1 MGVSMEQS
9 ANTQPETLAAIP
21 APEPSLFNIALTFH
35 KQEKN
40 EEAIQGY
47 RRVLLTELNNVAA
60 WRNLGAVLRK
70 INHFEASVACLR
82 RALELLPGSP
92 ETLTNLGNSLTDL
105 DMMEPALD
113 AHAKAVAGLPDN
125 FLMRK
130 NYVVALRKFGKLKEA
145 LAQLE
150 RVFVL
155 KPDDEKTR
163 WEYAIIC
170 LHLGLFKQGWEAIE
184 VRWKLGLK
192 DRDTAVPRWHGEDLT
207 GKTIL
212 VYKEQGFG
220 DTILCSRY
228 LPMVKARGG
237 RVLFECQKQLHRLFQ
252 TIPGIDKM
260 ADLGAIDEPFDYQ
273 VPMLSLPWI
282 FNTDQSS
289 IPPTPPL
296 FIPDAPPPVAKQL
309 LDLGNG
315 RLKVGIVWSGSV
327 TFLDNAKRAVTA
339 ERFLPLA
346 GIPGVQLYSLQK
358 GPREQEL
365 VDCGG
370 IGPILP
376 LGPHLQDF
384 ADTAAAVKELDLII
398 MTDSSTAHLAGSLG
412 KPVWNL
418 LNYSPYWL
426 YRMKGETC
434 AWYPSMRLF
443 RQPKPGD
450 WDSVFK
456 NVAEALQKEALRKM
470 AILQE
475 EAANKMRE
483 QALANL

>member
-1 MGVSMEQS
+1 MEQS
-9 ANTQPETLAAIP
+9 ANIQPQETPAP
-21 APEPSLFNIALTFH
+21 APEPSLFDIALAFH

-40 EEAIQGY
+40 DEAIQAY
-47 RRVLLTELNNVAA
+47 RRVLLTEPNNVAA
-60 WRNLGAVLRK
+60 WRNLGSVLRK
-70 INHFEASVACLR
+70 VNHFESSIACLK
-82 RALELLPGSP
+82 RALELQPGAAD
-92 ETLTNLGNSLTDL
+92 TLTNLGNSYTDM
-105 DMMEPALD
+105 DMMDAALD
-113 AHAKAVAGLPDN
+113 AHAQAVAALPEN

-130 NYVVALRKFGKLKEA
+130 NYVVSLRKFGKLKEA

-150 RVFVL
+150 KVFTL
-155 KPDDEKTR
+155 RPDDEKTR
-163 WEYAIIC
+163 WEYAVIC
-170 LHLGLFKQGWEAIE
+170 LHLGLYKQGWEAIE

-192 DRDTAVPRWHGEDLT
+192 DRDQTVPRWHGEDLT

-228 LPMVKARGG
+228 LPMVKARGA
-237 RVLFECQKQLHRLFQ
+237 RVLFECQKQLHRLFEA
-252 TIPGIDKM
+252 TPGIDKM
-260 ADLGAIDEPFDYQ
+260 ADLGAIDEKFDYQ

-282 FNTDQSS
+282 FETNQNS
-289 IPPTPPL
+289 IPPPPPL
-296 FIPDAPPPVAKQL
+296 SVPDALPPAAKQL
-309 LDLGNG
+309 LDLGAG
-315 RLKVGIVWSGSV
+315 RLKVGIVWSGSI

-370 IGPILP
+370 IGPVIT
-376 LGPHLQDF
+376 LGPHLNDF
-384 ADTAAAVKELDLII
+384 ADTAAVVKELDLVI
-398 MTDSSTAHLAGSLG
+398 MTDSSTAHLTASMG

-418 LNYSPYWL
+418 LNYAPYWL
-426 YRMKGETC
+426 YKMKGDSC

-443 RQPKPGD
+443 RQPTPGD

-456 NVAEALQKEALRKM
+456 KVADELTKAA
-470 AILQE
+470 QE
-475 EAANKMRE
+475 KTV
-483 QALANL
+483 QAKAPR